1 MTRNFV
7 DLETGELIEGV
18 VSIRTAKQDQ
28 AYKEYKQ
35 RETLLNRSDN
45 PFILLTMNMKGLEKM
60 LSTKDLGYY
69 IIMVSYAGYDNR
81 LKASPDAKV
90 PLVRKELQEILKVSS
105 ATTMT
110 GLVNRFKKAGLIKEE
125 TVERFGKN
133 YKSFVI
139 DPKYA
144 FKKGIAGENSDRET
158 EETVK
163 LFTKAIQRV
172 YAETDLH
179 ASSLGFLYKCIPYL
193 HYETNYLVHNPYE
206 RDYDKLEFIT
216 IDELSEI
223 QNVSRQ
229 ITSKRLANI
238 VYDDMYCFARVKIG
252 AEPEVRIKANPMV
265 ICRKAGMPKELGVEF
280 YVKAKK

>member
-1 MTRNFV
+1 MV
-7 DLETGELIEGV
+7 VIALELDTGENKGILA
-18 VSIRTAKQDQ
+18 SYRTEEQER
-28 AYKEYKQ
+28 AYREYKQ
-35 RETLLNRSDN
+35 REILINRSDN

-90 PLVRKELQEILKVSS
+90 PIVRKELQELLKVAS

-110 GLVNRFKKAGLIKEE
+110 GIVNRFKKAGLIKEE
-125 TVERFGKN
+125 TVERYGKN

-158 EETVK
+158 EKTVK
-163 LFTKAIQRV
+163 LFTKAIQKV

-206 RDYDKLEFIT
+206 RNYDKLEFIT

-238 VYDDMYCFARVKIG
+238 VYDGMYCFARVKIG
-252 AEPEVRIKANPMV
+252 ADPEVRVKANPMV
-265 ICRKAGMPKELGVEF
+265 IYRKAGMPKELGVEF